1 MEEVFKALEIS
12 QFLPHRP
19 PFLMV
24 DYILSIGDDHVST
37 SFEIKP
43 DNIFIEQGRF
53 NEAGMVEHAAQTCSA
68 IVGKSY
74 YTRQGEEVLQEKK
87 LIGFISA
94 IKKVTIIE
102 CPKVGEIITSQAT
115 LKSRFD
121 SDDYSICTFECKVR
135 QEEKEL
141 LSCEMNLFIQERK

>member
-24 DYILSIGDDHVST
+24 DYILSIGDEHVST

-43 DNIFIEQGRF
+43 DNIFVEQGRF

-74 YTRQGEEVLQEKK
+74 YVDQEDTKSENK

-94 IKKVTIIE
+94 IKKVTVFE
-102 CPKVGEIITSQAT
+102 CPNVGQVITSHAT

-121 SDDYSICTFECKVR
+121 SDDYSICTFECKVS
-135 QEEKEL
+135 QTETEL
-141 LSCEMNLFIQERK
+141 LTCEMNLFIQERK

>member
-1 MEEVFKALEIS
+1 MEVFKALDIS

-24 DYILSIGDDHVST
+24 DYVLSISDEHVST
-37 SFEIKP
+37 SFEIKL
-43 DNIFIEQGRF
+43 DNIFVENGVF
-53 NEAGMVEHAAQTCSA
+53 NEVGMVEHAAQTCSA

-74 YTRQGEEVLQEKK
+74 YTNQEEAKPENK

-94 IKKVTIIE
+94 IKKVLIYE
-102 CPKVGEIITSQAT
+102 CPKVEETIVSEAV

-121 SDDYSICTFECKVR
+121 SDNYSICTFECSVC
-135 QEEKEL
+135 QGENTL
-141 LSCEMNLFIQERK
+141 LTCEMNLFIQETE